1 LSAVEGLLRVFQ
13 QPASAQN
20 RMPELPE
27 VETICRGLRSHL
39 EGRRILRVTVRE
51 RRLRCLV
58 DRKLAWHL
66 EGKTIVRVGRIAK
79 YILIALSGDIVWLIH
94 LGMSGKLVHVT
105 PDTPKQK
112 HDHILVSLDTGGE
125 LRYHD
130 PRRFG
135 ISMVVAGNELD
146 DVPQLKHLGL
156 DPFDGRFT
164 SSYLHAFTKRS
175 DRRIRDLLL
184 DQQIVAGIGNIYA
197 NEILARVGVR
207 PTARARKLKR
217 AKVEAI
223 AAMIPEVLKE
233 AIRWCGTS
241 FSDYRDA
248 DDKFGEFQNHL
259 RVYDRDGEKC
269 RLCPSPIRRVAIG
282 NRSAFYC
289 PSCQK

>member
-1 LSAVEGLLRVFQ
+1 
-13 QPASAQN
+13 
-20 RMPELPE
+20 MPELPE
-27 VETICRGLRSHL
+27 IETICRGLQLHL
-39 EGRRILRVTVRE
+39 PGRRILGVEVVE

-58 DRKLAWHL
+58 DRKLARCL
-66 EGKTIVRVGRIAK
+66 EGKVILRVGRIAK
-79 YILIALSGDIVWLIH
+79 YILISLSGDLVWMVH
-94 LGMSGKLVHVT
+94 LGMSGKLIHVD
-105 PDTPKQK
+105 PETPKQK
-112 HDHILVSLDTGGE
+112 HDHILVSLDSRQE

-135 ISMVVAGNELD
+135 LSLVVAVDRLHD
-146 DVPQLKHLGL
+146 LPQLKHLGL
-156 DPFDGRFT
+156 DPFDPRFT
-164 SSYLHAFTKRS
+164 AFYLHSFTKRS
-175 DRRIRDLLL
+175 ERRIRDLLL

-207 PTARARKLKR
+207 PTTRSRKLKR
-217 AKVEAI
+217 SKVEEI
-223 AAMIPEVLKE
+223 AAVIPEVLNE

-259 RVYDRDGEKC
+259 RVYDRGGEKC
-269 RLCPSPIRRVAIG
+269 HCCPSPIKRVTIG

>member
-1 LSAVEGLLRVFQ
+1 
-13 QPASAQN
+13 
-20 RMPELPE
+20 MPELPE
-27 VETICRGLRSHL
+27 VETICRGLQPHL
-39 EGRRILRVTVRE
+39 AGRRILSVKVTE

-58 DRKLAWHL
+58 DRKLAESL
-66 EGKTIVRVGRIAK
+66 EGKTILRVERIAK
-79 YILIALSGDIVWLIH
+79 YILLSLRGDIVWMFH
-94 LGMSGKLVHVT
+94 LGMSGKLVHID
-105 PDTPKQK
+105 PQTPKQK
-112 HDHILVSLDTGGE
+112 HDHILASLDSGLE

-135 ISMVVAGNELD
+135 LSLLVAAKELHD
-146 DVPQLKHLGL
+146 LPQLKHLGL
-156 DPFDGRFT
+156 DPFDTRFT
-164 SSYLHAFTKRS
+164 ASYLHSFTKRS
-175 DRRIRDLLL
+175 ERRIRDLLL

-207 PTARARKLKR
+207 PTTRAWRLKR
-217 AKVEAI
+217 VKVEEI
-223 AAMIPEVLKE
+223 ASMIPRVLSE

-248 DDKFGEFQNHL
+248 DGNFGEFQNHL

-269 RLCPSPIRRVAIG
+269 RFCPSPIKRVAIG